1 MVFGAARRL
10 NPGFTISDSE
20 GIAIRDVNLYH
31 CGGMGVIAQRSRD
44 IELHRLRVVPAP
56 GKGRVISITAD
67 ATHFVNCGGYIR
79 LLDCTFENQKDDATN
94 IHGLYMPVDS
104 MTAPDRALLRWGHA
118 GQYGVDFLVPGMRVE
133 VVDNM
138 NLETYAHLTV
148 ESVNR
153 INKNYTEVKFAEPLP
168 ERAGKSHLIAADED
182 YPEVLVR
189 GCRMSGNRAR
199 GLLLGSRGRIVI
211 ERNYFHIAGAAVLF
225 EGDGNYWFEQSGVRD
240 VSIRDNVF
248 ENCNYGSLG
257 WGNACIAVGSGI
269 PERRQ
274 SRYHRNIRI
283 ENNVFRGFDPRI
295 VNLYC
300 VDGFVFTDDNRI
312 EHTDDYPY
320 ALGEIRRFV
329 TEYCDGV
336 ELPEER
342 TADSIK

>member
-1 MVFGAARRL
+1 M
-10 NPGFTISDSE
+10 
-20 GIAIRDVNLYH
+20 
-31 CGGMGVIAQRSRD
+31 
-44 IELHRLRVVPAP
+44 
-56 GKGRVISITAD
+56 ISITAD

-104 MTAPDRALLRWGHA
+104 ITAPDRALLRWGHA

-240 VSIRDNVF
+240 VDTR
-248 ENCNYGSLG
+248 
-257 WGNACIAVGSGI
+257 
-269 PERRQ
+269 
-274 SRYHRNIRI
+274 
-283 ENNVFRGFDPRI
+283 
-295 VNLYC
+295 
-300 VDGFVFTDDNRI
+300 
-312 EHTDDYPY
+312 
-320 ALGEIRRFV
+320 
-329 TEYCDGV
+329 
-336 ELPEER
+336 
-342 TADSIK
+342 